1 VVIGCPAGIEITSIR
16 EGVVSYIS
24 MTEYETAGEE
34 VRREYDD
41 QIARHGRITNMK
53 RTLLHSVPAF
63 RAYMEWYTL
72 RDLIVPFIGERAL
85 SLFSYAIS
93 NGNNCLICSLF
104 FRKILV
110 DSGEDPDNPRLNDVE
125 RLLMELGRQIAVDP
139 HAITDDVYDGL
150 KLKFTEEQIVLLIA
164 FAGIMYA
171 TNLFNTIAKVPLDE
185 VLYPYRGKQTG
196 EE

>member
-1 VVIGCPAGIEITSIR
+1 M
-16 EGVVSYIS
+16 SYIS

-150 KLKFTEEQIVLLIA
+150 KLKFTEEQIVLLVA

>member
-1 VVIGCPAGIEITSIR
+1 
-16 EGVVSYIS
+16 
-24 MTEYETAGEE
+24 MTDYETSGEE

-41 QIARHGRITNMK
+41 QVARHGRITNMK

-63 RAYMEWYTL
+63 KAYMEWYTL

-110 DSGEDPDNPRLNDVE
+110 DSGEDPDNPKLNDVE

-139 HAITDDVYDGL
+139 HTITDDVMPGSRRNS
-150 KLKFTEEQIVLLIA
+150 T
-164 FAGIMYA
+164 
-171 TNLFNTIAKVPLDE
+171 
-185 VLYPYRGKQTG
+185 RGRSCSLSPSPG
-196 EE
+196 

>member
-1 VVIGCPAGIEITSIR
+1 M
-16 EGVVSYIS
+16 SYIS

-53 RTLLHSVPAF
+53 RTLLHSAPAF

-150 KLKFTEEQIVLLIA
+150 KRKFTEEQIVLLIA

>member
-24 MTEYETAGEE
+24 MTEYETAGED
-34 VRREYDD
+34 VRREYND

-53 RTLLHSVPAF
+53 RTLLRSVPAF

>member
-1 VVIGCPAGIEITSIR
+1 
-16 EGVVSYIS
+16 

>member
-1 VVIGCPAGIEITSIR
+1 
-16 EGVVSYIS
+16 
-24 MTEYETAGEE
+24 MTEYETAGEK

-125 RLLMELGRQIAVDP
+125 RLLMELGRRIAVDP

-150 KLKFTEEQIVLLIA
+150 KLKFTEEQIVLLVA

>member
-1 VVIGCPAGIEITSIR
+1 
-16 EGVVSYIS
+16 
-24 MTEYETAGEE
+24 MTEYETAGED
-34 VRREYDD
+34 VRREYND

-53 RTLLHSVPAF
+53 RTLLRSVPAF

>member
-1 VVIGCPAGIEITSIR
+1 M
-16 EGVVSYIS
+16 SYIS
-24 MTEYETAGEE
+24 MTEYETAGED
-34 VRREYDD
+34 VRREYND

-53 RTLLHSVPAF
+53 RTLLRSVLAF